1 MKVFIIVLRIKSIKS
16 SIILYDSLY
25 FVDNKN
31 SIFFISI
38 ILLIME
44 KDKGGIMIDFTTS
57 KAEFEHLQN
66 ICKETIISYRI
77 RLLISMYKIISE
89 QTISKFC

>member
-57 KAEFEHLQN
+57 KAEFEHLQ
-66 ICKETIISYRI
+66 KY
-77 RLLISMYKIISE
+77 M
-89 QTISKFC
+89 